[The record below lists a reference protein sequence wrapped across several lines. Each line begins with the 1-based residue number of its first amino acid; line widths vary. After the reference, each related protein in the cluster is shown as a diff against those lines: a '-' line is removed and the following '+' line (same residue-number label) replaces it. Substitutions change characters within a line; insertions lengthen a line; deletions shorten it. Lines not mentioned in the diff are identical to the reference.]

1 MSLLDRITVAYDVL
15 KNGINRNDLRAGS
28 AYSSTMSA
36 PFIRSSVDSFA
47 SAAFNRIAVDA
58 SMVEFRHVKID
69 PITDKEEEL
78 KSVLSDLLGLDTN
91 IDQTF
96 QQFIQDCVK
105 SLFSEGSI
113 AITPIQVEGKPT
125 LRVGFIRQW
134 YPKAVEID
142 VWNEYE
148 GRRQQMHVM
157 KEDCAIVENP
167 LYAVTNGP
175 NATLKRLIEK
185 MNQIDNVEAIMA
197 SGKLDLILQLP
208 NAVDRGRLKDE
219 AAERLQLVQDQLK
232 SHGTGMA
239 YIGANERITQLNR
252 PVSDTLLP
260 QIDKLSE
267 TFHNQ
272 LGLTANVLN
281 GTAGESEMRAYYSRT
296 IDPILKAILNAM
308 SKAFLTKTART
319 QGQQIVFYR
328 DPFALVP
335 MSQLPDLLDKISRNE
350 IATPNE
356 GRRIIGLKPS
366 ADPEADVLKNRNMA
380 AKQEDQPDSGKLIRP
395 DWRSVKMGTNTD
407 KGEIA

>member
-1 MSLLDRITVAYDVL
+1 MSLLDRITVAFDVF
-15 KNGINRNDLRAGS
+15 KNGVNASNLKTGS
-28 AYSSTMSA
+28 YYSAAMSA
-36 PFIRSSVDSFA
+36 PSIRSSADSFA

-58 SMVEFRHVKID
+58 SSVEFRHVKID
-69 PITDKEEEL
+69 PITDKEVEM
-78 KSVLSDLLGLDTN
+78 KSTLSDLMGLDTN

-96 QQFIQDCVK
+96 SQFIQDCVK

-113 AITPIQVEGKPT
+113 AITPIQVKGKPT
-125 LRVGFIRQW
+125 LRVGYIRQW
-134 YPKAVEID
+134 YPEAIEID
-142 VWNEYE
+142 VWNEYS
-148 GRRQQMHVM
+148 GKRQPMHIL
-157 KEDCAIVENP
+157 KEDCAIIENP
-167 LYAVTNGP
+167 LYAINNGP
-175 NATLKRLIEK
+175 NTTLRRLIEK
-185 MNQIDNVEAIMA
+185 MNQIDNVDAIMA
-197 SGKLDLILQLP
+197 SGKLDVILQLP

-219 AAERLQLVQDQLK
+219 ADARLKLVQEQLK
-232 SHGTGMA
+232 SHGSGMA

-267 TFHNQ
+267 SFHNQ

-296 IDPILKAILNAM
+296 IDPMLKAIVNGM
-308 SKAFLTKTART
+308 SKAFLTKTARS
-319 QGQQIVFYR
+319 QGQKIVFYR

-366 ADPEADVLKNRNMA
+366 SDPDADILKNRNMA
-380 AKQEDQPDSGKLIRP
+380 AKQEDANEPEPPGQVNRP
-395 DWRSVKMGTNTD
+395 D
-407 KGEIA
+407 